1 MTRLNG
7 TLFVTILMLLTA
19 LTLSGVAAW
28 FSVVG
33 LIAIF
38 AASPFSIAV
47 MAGTLEVAKLV
58 CASWVY
64 NHWHAVP
71 RLIKA
76 YLTAAVVVLMFITSM
91 GIFGYLS
98 KAHLDQGVP
107 TSEVAAKVQL
117 IDEKIQIQQDNLKVQ
132 RDNIATARTA
142 LGQMDAQV
150 GASLDRTT
158 TASGA
163 DRSVSIRRQQAGERR
178 ALQAEIARA
187 QTEIEKINAEIA
199 KLREEKAPIASEL
212 RKVEA
217 EVGPI
222 KYIAALIYGDQVQDD
237 VTTLEKAV
245 RWVTILLVV
254 VFDPLAVIMLI
265 AANYG
270 MRNFREEKKDEL
282 HEKIQEIKQEL
293 EEAKAELKEATE
305 ESLPEPKVEEPKA
318 EPEPAKDDSI
328 DPALEAW
335 NKIVAAAEAETLREA
350 EEKINAW
357 NKIVEEK
364 KREQEALVQA
374 ADNALEIAELPAA
387 EHQVV
392 DKNNGYVE
400 VDGKLMAKPAYEALK
415 AAGEMDL
422 VSSVVSAQP
431 LEGISL
437 ERVKDLIH
445 RIERDEISIDD
456 LTLPERE
463 AVRKYLESN
472 G

>member
-1 MTRLNG
+1 MTRLKG

-38 AASPFSIAV
+38 AASPFSVAV

-64 NHWHAVP
+64 NNWHRTPA
-71 RLIKA
+71 LIKG
-76 YLTAAVVVLMFITSM
+76 YLSVAVVILMFITSM

-98 KAHLDQGVP
+98 KAHLEQGVP

-150 GASLDRTT
+150 GASLDRST
-158 TASGA
+158 TAAGA

-178 ALQAEIARA
+178 ALQTEITKA
-187 QTEIEKINAEIA
+187 QAEIEKINAEIA

-245 RWVTILLVV
+245 RWVTILLVI

-270 MRNFREEKKDEL
+270 MRNFREEEKDEL
-282 HEKIQEIKQEL
+282 DEKIQEIKQEL
-293 EEAKAELKEATE
+293 QEAKAELKEAVE
-305 ESLPEPKVEEPKA
+305 EVVPETKVQPEPV
-318 EPEPAKDDSI
+318 KDDSI